1 MAESNF
7 RVVKPGRGSAPEAV
21 LEENDVVSTT
31 EARGRFDGA
40 PLAARIALAGL
51 ARLRDGALTVR
62 LPDGSSHRFGTS
74 ETPRA
79 EMSVHRWRFFPRLL
93 RGADVGAGESYV
105 DGDWTTPDLVAL
117 TRLFLANEAV
127 LAPPRLVGLMGRMRD
142 RLLHATRANTRVQAR
157 RNIHAHY
164 DMSND
169 FYALFLD
176 PSLTYSA
183 ALFHRPAMGLEAAQV
198 AKYAR
203 LAEWAGVRPGDQ
215 RP

>member
-7 RVVKPGRGSAPEAV
+7 RVVKPGRGSEPGAV
-21 LEENDVVSTT
+21 PVENDVVSTT
-31 EARGRFDGA
+31 EARRSFDGA

-142 RLLHATRANTRVQAR
+142 RLLHPTRANTRAGAPQHPRPLRPVER
-157 RNIHAHY
+157 FLRLVSRPL
-164 DMSND
+164 DD
-169 FYALFLD
+169 LFGGAV
-176 PSLTYSA
+176 PSPR
-183 ALFHRPAMGLEAAQV
+183 HRSRGRTDGQV
-198 AKYAR
+198 RAPR
-203 LAEWAGVRPGDQ
+203 
-215 RP
+215 